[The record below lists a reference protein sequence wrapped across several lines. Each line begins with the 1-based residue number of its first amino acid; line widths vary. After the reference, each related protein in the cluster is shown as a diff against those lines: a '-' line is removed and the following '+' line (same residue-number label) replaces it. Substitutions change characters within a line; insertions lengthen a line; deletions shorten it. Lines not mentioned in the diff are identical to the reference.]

1 MTKNAGGNEYTALV
15 SALLGNILG
24 IFIAPAMIYL
34 FMKNLGL
41 NVVNNLG
48 GISNYGRVI
57 ATLSLTVLLPLIIG
71 QIINRIWTEKVMWAK
86 VKFHFS
92 EVASLALLIL
102 VWSVLCNLFQ
112 SGALKAISSFEFLV
126 LIVLNALFF
135 VSFTLLALFI
145 ARLPNIFVCRKENRD
160 EQSLL
165 MEPQQKEAT
174 LIERWRFSREDTIAF
189 MFCGATKTVANGAPL
204 IAAIFAGQNQT
215 LISLLT
221 LPLILYHVEQLI
233 LCSIAVLFLQRWLKR
248 HSLADKKEL
257 CQQ

>member
-86 VKFHFS
+86 VKFYFT
-92 EVASLALLIL
+92 EVVSLALLIL
-102 VWSVLCNLFQ
+102 VWSVLCDLFQ

-145 ARLPNIFVCRKENRD
+145 ARLPNIFVC
-160 EQSLL
+160 
-165 MEPQQKEAT
+165 
-174 LIERWRFSREDTIAF
+174 
-189 MFCGATKTVANGAPL
+189 
-204 IAAIFAGQNQT
+204 
-215 LISLLT
+215 
-221 LPLILYHVEQLI
+221 
-233 LCSIAVLFLQRWLKR
+233 
-248 HSLADKKEL
+248 
-257 CQQ
+257 